1 MRAKEFVVNVNVPIR
16 IVLGRDGEP
25 VIDTPEYQSAT
36 APRSSDEP
44 AAPMHKIPAKNP
56 QELDMNPMFVPPLQ
70 QQIEIQ
76 KALAGK
82 QSPIIQDLL
91 QDENRPA
98 DDSFSY
104 YNNEDDTRQARNRY

>member
-16 IVLGRDGEP
+16 IVLGSDGEP
-25 VIDTPEYQSAT
+25 VIDMPDYQSAA
-36 APRSSDEP
+36 APRSSDKP

-104 YNNEDDTRQARNRY
+104 SNNEDDTRQARNRY